1 MGKMKYNIEPPLLST
16 YEPTFVPQ
24 QRPWPVATPP
34 KSRIMHESFSAK
46 IPDKKTFNESG
57 TNNALNN
64 AIGARGLQREI
75 NKVRSKILIPI
86 MTNQVK
92 SITLTSEMLN
102 DDYIFEKEKTLE
114 LNLLK

>member
-1 MGKMKYNIEPPLLST
+1 MTHLELKQQYIQDLELKDYSDILVNSSISPLKALIDIGNLYNVEIT
-16 YEPTFVPQ
+16 YTEEFIDSV
-24 QRPWPVATPP
+24 
-34 KSRIMHESFSAK
+34 
-46 IPDKKTFNESG
+46 

-102 DDYIFEKEKTLE
+102 DNYIFEKEKTLE
-114 LNLLK
+114 LNL